1 MSHEEG
7 HRSFNFGD
15 QQPTTARIIREKR
28 FDPLSSTKS
37 LLDNTTDTLHSSA
50 PQTSSQNI
58 KPIPMSL
65 SVQTS
70 SVPPSAARKIYKS
83 VFRSQGPKS
92 SFPIASPKMYQ
103 NTIEVSIS
111 QPEPE
116 LTFVQNLDL
125 RELED
130 QKAMAGGIS
139 ADEYEKRKS
148 KILDGA

>member
-1 MSHEEG
+1 
-7 HRSFNFGD
+7 
-15 QQPTTARIIREKR
+15 
-28 FDPLSSTKS
+28 
-37 LLDNTTDTLHSSA
+37 
-50 PQTSSQNI
+50 
-58 KPIPMSL
+58 
-65 SVQTS
+65 
-70 SVPPSAARKIYKS
+70 
-83 VFRSQGPKS
+83 
-92 SFPIASPKMYQ
+92 MYQ